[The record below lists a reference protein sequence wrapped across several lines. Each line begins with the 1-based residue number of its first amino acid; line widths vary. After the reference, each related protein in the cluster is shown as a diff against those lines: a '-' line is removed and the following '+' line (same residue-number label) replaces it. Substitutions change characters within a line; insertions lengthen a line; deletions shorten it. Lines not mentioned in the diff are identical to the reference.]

1 MYLCRIVDYS
11 VTSNGNGPE
20 TDPVYHFYDLPLRW
34 LFHLNLKKC
43 VFLLSQTK
51 CTNKSVQLLTL
62 LNLARRYKLFPPYLA
77 TFQSR
82 PSGTSCTQH
91 MPAQDTPVA
100 TNQIQVSSEI
110 GTLRR
115 LLIHSPDRGLGKVV
129 PSKAQDWLFEDIV
142 NLDMMRRDEY
152 DFYVKLLLY
161 FLDPEKIKGRVA
173 ALAPG
178 TDRGFFK
185 PDHVDYFASDKVI
198 DIQCLLSDIL
208 TDEGIRTKLIAAIC
222 GIEKTSFQTQF
233 KINKYEPTELA
244 KILISGSLPDKTML
258 FAPLPNFIF
267 TRDIGIVINDHIL
280 LNKPAKQARTREAL
294 LAQYIFFNH
303 PIFADYRDKIIEIP
317 DNEHGFLLPDGE
329 AAHDLTRTTLEGGD
343 VMMIAPRH
351 LMIGCSERTTLY
363 AAQQVMRLVFE
374 KGVVDKVTIVKIP
387 KKRDYMHID
396 TIFTQV
402 KRNMWVLLGS
412 LGRTGDEARKKDVI
426 HFFAPK
432 DLSEGLKIFQFMKGQ
447 QHKPTAIDNLEDLL
461 ADISQNDLGATEPVR
476 FIYSGNNEF
485 PFGAREQWTDSCNLL
500 ALKDG
505 VVMGY
510 DRNDKT
516 AQAFR
521 EAGFEVITAAAIL
534 DRFER
539 GESAPDTIENTFIM
553 LPSAELSRARGGSH
567 CMSLPLLRD

>member
-1 MYLCRIVDYS
+1 
-11 VTSNGNGPE
+11 
-20 TDPVYHFYDLPLRW
+20 
-34 LFHLNLKKC
+34 
-43 VFLLSQTK
+43 
-51 CTNKSVQLLTL
+51 
-62 LNLARRYKLFPPYLA
+62 
-77 TFQSR
+77 
-82 PSGTSCTQH
+82 
-91 MPAQDTPVA
+91 
-100 TNQIQVSSEI
+100 
-110 GTLRR
+110 
-115 LLIHSPDRGLGKVV
+115 
-129 PSKAQDWLFEDIV
+129 DWLFEDIV

-161 FLDPEKIKGRVA
+161 FLDPDKIKGRVA

-185 PDHVDYFASDKVI
+185 PDHPDYFASEKVI

-208 TDEGIRTKLIAAIC
+208 ADEVIRTKLIAAIC
-222 GIEKTSFQTQF
+222 GIERTSFKTQQQLTSVD
-233 KINKYEPTELA
+233 PVELA
-244 KILISGSLPDKTML
+244 KILISGSLPDRTML

-303 PIFADYRDKIIEIP
+303 PLFSDYRDKIIEIP
-317 DNEHGFLLPDGE
+317 DNEHAFLVPDSDT
-329 AAHDLTRTTLEGGD
+329 ARDLSRSTLEGGD
-343 VMMIAPRH
+343 VMMIGPRH
-351 LMIGCSERTTLY
+351 LLIGCSERTTLY

-374 KGVVDKVTIVKIP
+374 KGVVDTVTIVKIP

-396 TIFTQV
+396 TVFTQV
-402 KRNMWVLLGS
+402 KRNVWVLLGT
-412 LGRTGDEARKKDVI
+412 LARTGDEAKKRDVM

-432 DLSEGLKIFQFMKGQ
+432 DLSEDLKILQFKKGQ
-447 QHKPTAIDNLEDLL
+447 EQKPIEIENLEDLL
-461 ADISQNDLGATEPVR
+461 ADISKNDLGATEPVT

-505 VVMGY
+505 VVVGY
-510 DRNDKT
+510 DRNDYT
-516 AQAFR
+516 AEAFR
-521 EAGFEVITAAAIL
+521 QAGFAVVTAAEVL
-534 DRFER
+534 NRFEQ
-539 GESAPDTIENTFIM
+539 GESSPESIENTFIM

>member
-1 MYLCRIVDYS
+1 MLVQ
-11 VTSNGNGPE
+11 E
-20 TDPVYHFYDLPLRW
+20 TPI
-34 LFHLNLKKC
+34 
-43 VFLLSQTK
+43 
-51 CTNKSVQLLTL
+51 
-62 LNLARRYKLFPPYLA
+62 
-77 TFQSR
+77 
-82 PSGTSCTQH
+82 
-91 MPAQDTPVA
+91 A
-100 TNQIQVSSEI
+100 TNAIHVSSEI

-161 FLDPEKIKGRVA
+161 FLDPDKVRGRIA
-173 ALAPG
+173 DLAPG

-185 PDHVDYFASDKVI
+185 PDHPDYFASDKVI
-198 DIQCLLSDIL
+198 DIQCLLADIL
-208 TDEGIRTKLIAAIC
+208 ADEVIRTKLIAAIC
-222 GIEKTSFQTQF
+222 GIERTSFSTQQRLAGF
-233 KINKYEPTELA
+233 EPKELA
-244 KILISGSLPDKTML
+244 KILISGSLPDKAML

-267 TRDIGIVINDHIL
+267 TRDIGIVINDYIL

-303 PIFADYRDKIIEIP
+303 PLFADYQNRIIEIP
-317 DNEHGFLLPDGE
+317 DNEHAFLLPDSDT
-329 AAHDLTRTTLEGGD
+329 ARDLNRATLEGGD

-351 LMIGCSERTTLY
+351 LLIGCSERTTLY

-374 KGVVDKVTIVKIP
+374 RGAVDTVTVVKIP

-396 TIFTQV
+396 TVFTQV
-402 KRNMWVLLGS
+402 KRDVWVLLGT
-412 LGRTGDEARKKDVI
+412 LARTGDEARKRDVM

-432 DLSEGLKIFQFMKGQ
+432 DLSEDLKILQFSKGNED
-447 QHKPTAIDNLEDLL
+447 KPTQIDNLEDLL
-461 ADISQNDLGATEPVR
+461 ISISRNDLGVTGPVR

-505 VVMGY
+505 VVVGY
-510 DRNDKT
+510 DRNDRT

-521 EAGFEVITAAAIL
+521 EAGFEVLTAAEVL
-534 DRFER
+534 NRFEA
-539 GESAPDTIENTFIM
+539 GTVSPEHIENTFIM

-567 CMSLPLLRD
+567 CMSLPLLRDEKLY